1 MATHGTHI
9 PTRGGTADWQLRG
22 DAQSGK
28 RFVGDDCELCKDT
41 QWSFERKQFPG
52 ARATK

>member
-1 MATHGTHI
+1 VSWL
-9 PTRGGTADWQLRG
+9 DWQLRG

-28 RFVGDDCELCKDT
+28 QFVGDDCELCKDT

-52 ARATK
+52 ARATR